1 MCYFP
6 HYLWKSWEGGKLNML
21 IQGMDGLMLDG
32 EGEKFRD
39 RRSAIVHY
47 FFRTF
52 RTHNSYVYKFI
63 LCEVLNLVNIL
74 LQV

>member
-1 MCYFP
+1 
-6 HYLWKSWEGGKLNML
+6 ML
-21 IQGMDGLMLDG
+21 INGLDVPLIDNNG
-32 EGEKFRD
+32 GQFKD

-52 RTHNSYVYKFI
+52 RTHNSYTYKFV

-74 LQV
+74 VQV